1 MKDLFEMDLQ
11 LFAEGEGAAGEG
23 TEQTSTS
30 QEGDKAKEA
39 YTHEEVK
46 ELLQKETDRRVTEAL
61 KKQERKLESKLKEAD
76 KLRNMDE
83 EQKRQYEFE
92 QREKAL
98 EEKEREFS
106 LMENKI
112 ECNKILNERGLPID
126 FVGYVVAE
134 DADTMM
140 ENINSFEKAFKAAV
154 ADAVNNKLQKKTPS
168 GGTTSQKG
176 MTKESFRKL
185 SLAEQSEIYRT
196 NPSLYKELVGEQ

>member
-1 MKDLFEMDLQ
+1 MDKQFLMDLQ
-11 LFAEGEGAAGEG
+11 LFAEGEGAAEET
-23 TEQTSTS
+23 TEETSTS
-30 QEGDKAKEA
+30 QEEDKAKEA

-61 KKQERKLESKLKEAD
+61 KKQERKLESKLKEAE

-83 EQKRQYEFE
+83 SQKKQYEFE

-98 EEKEREFS
+98 EEKEKEFA

-112 ECNKILNERGLPID
+112 ECNKILNQRGLPID

-154 ADAVNNKLQKKTPS
+154 ADAVNDKLQKKTPTAGS
-168 GGTTSQKG
+168 TSQKG
-176 MTKESFRKL
+176 MTKEAFRKL